1 MTTTDTPAPTASNE
15 RLAGKVAI
23 VTGAAGDIGA
33 EYARAVARSGASVVC
48 ADLDLDKATAVAE
61 EINTVAGGAACAH
74 RVDIADVDSGAA
86 CAQRAVD
93 EFGGLDLL
101 VNNAAIFGGMKL
113 DFLITVDWD
122 YYKKFMAVNLDG
134 QLNMVR
140 AVLPHMQA
148 RGGGSIVNQTS
159 TAAYM
164 YSNFYGLAKAGVNA
178 LTQQLATELGSSGIR
193 INAIAPGPI
202 DTEANR
208 TSTPQ
213 SIVNDMVAK
222 LPLARIGTPADLV
235 GTLLLLLSDEASW
248 VTGQIFNVD
257 GGQVF
262 RP

>member
-1 MTTTDTPAPTASNE
+1 MNSPQTTTQS
-15 RLAGKVAI
+15 LAGKTAV

-33 EYARAVARSGASVVC
+33 AYCHAIANAGASVVC
-48 ADLDLDKATAVAE
+48 ADLDIDGATKVAEAIAAAGGRAVAQQ
-61 EINTVAGGAACAH
+61 
-74 RVDIADVDSGAA
+74 VDIADVDSGAA

-122 YYKKFMAVNLDG
+122 YYKKFMSVNLDG

-140 AVLPHMQA
+140 AALPHLQA
-148 RGGGSIVNQTS
+148 RGGGSIVNQSS

-164 YSNFYGLAKAGVNA
+164 YSNFYGLAKAGLNA
-178 LTQQLATELGSSGIR
+178 LTQQLATELGGSNVR

-202 DTEANR
+202 DTAANR
-208 TSTPQ
+208 SSTPQ
-213 SIVNDMVAK
+213 SIVKDMVSK
-222 LPLARIGTPADLV
+222 LPLSRIGTPDDLTGV
-235 GTLLLLLSDEASW
+235 LLFLLSDASSW
-248 VTGQIFNVD
+248 VTGQIFTID

-262 RP
+262 RA

>member
-1 MTTTDTPAPTASNE
+1 MTTDTTTTAPAPE
-15 RLAGKVAI
+15 LEGRVAI
-23 VTGAAGDIGA
+23 ITGAAGDIGA
-33 EYARAVARSGASVVC
+33 EYCRAVARAGAAVLC
-48 ADLDLDKATAVAE
+48 ADLDLEKAEAVAAD
-61 EINTVAGGAACAH
+61 IVAAGGRAVAH
-74 RVDIADVDSGAA
+74 RVDIADVDSGRQ
-86 CAQRAVD
+86 CAQRAAD
-93 EFGGLDLL
+93 EFGGVDLL
-101 VNNAAIFGGMKL
+101 VNNAAIFGGMRL

-122 YYKKFMAVNLDG
+122 YYKRFMSVNLDG

-140 AVLPHMQA
+140 AVLPHMQS
-148 RGGGSIVNQTS
+148 RGGGAIVNQTS

-178 LTQQLATELGSSGIR
+178 LTQQLATELGGSGIR

-213 SIVNDMVAK
+213 SIVHDIVAK
-222 LPLARIGTPADLV
+222 LPLPRIGTPADLTGMLV
-235 GTLLLLLSDEASW
+235 FLLSDKASW
-248 VTGQIFNVD
+248 LTGQIINVD

>member
-1 MTTTDTPAPTASNE
+1 MNTPQDNAPKLS
-15 RLAGKVAI
+15 GKVAL

-33 EYARAVARSGASVVC
+33 RYSHAVAAAGASVVC
-48 ADLDLDKATAVAE
+48 ADLDIDAAAKVAGEINAAGGSAVAQQ
-61 EINTVAGGAACAH
+61 
-74 RVDIADVDSGAA
+74 VDIAEVDSGAA
-86 CAQRAVD
+86 CAQLAVD

-101 VNNAAIFGGMKL
+101 VNNAAIFGGMRL

-122 YYKKFMAVNLDG
+122 YYKEFMSVNLDG

-140 AVLPHMQA
+140 AALPHMQA

-178 LTQQLATELGSSGIR
+178 LTQQLATELGGSGIR

-202 DTEANR
+202 DTAANR
-208 TSTPQ
+208 SSTPQ
-213 SIVNDMVAK
+213 SIVKDMVSK
-222 LPLARIGTPADLV
+222 LPLPRIGTPDDLT
-235 GTLLLLLSDEASW
+235 GALLFLLSDDSAW
-248 VTGQIFNVD
+248 VTGQIVNVD
-257 GGQVF
+257 GGQIF